1 MHGGLEEGGVQGGAG
16 LVQHL
21 EGGQVEGDGKE
32 DDASHL
38 GQEDVRAG
46 KSSGPKQTCLIRG
59 L

>member
-21 EGGQVEGDGKE
+21 EGGQVVGRGEE

-38 GQEDVRAG
+38 GQEDVRPG
-46 KSSGPKQTCLIRG
+46 KSSGPKQTWLIRG